1 MQVSRLIGFASVLV
15 SVLVFA
21 APPVQAGFDNAIFNY
36 GQLDIDGGDT
46 DEGGA
51 FTWEGQGWIGTDF
64 DKFWV
69 KTEGERVGGNLE
81 EAEVHALYS
90 RMIAPFW
97 DLQVGLRH
105 DFQPDSVTYGAV
117 GFQGLA
123 PYFFDVDI
131 SLFVADDGNVSLR
144 TEGEYEILLT
154 QRFYAA
160 PYIEANWFLGDEE
173 GRGVGS
179 GLGDIDAGVKW
190 VYEIRREFAPYL
202 DFNYVGLFGETK
214 DIAKNEGEDTGDF
227 VIRVCLRLLF

>member
-1 MQVSRLIGFASVLV
+1 MQVLRPIGFASVLA
-15 SVLVFA
+15 SVLVLA
-21 APPVQAGFDNAIFNY
+21 TPVEAGFDDAIFHY
-36 GQLDIDGGDT
+36 GQLDIDGGDS
-46 DEGGA
+46 DEGAA
-51 FTWEGQGWIGTDF
+51 FSWEGQGWIGRDF

-69 KTEGERVGGNLE
+69 KTEGEHVGGNLG

-97 DLQVGLRH
+97 DFQIGLRH
-105 DFQPDSVTYGAV
+105 DFQPDSVTYGAA

-123 PYFFDVDI
+123 PYFFDVDL
-131 SLFVADDGNVSLR
+131 SLFVADDGNVSFR
-144 TEGEYEILLT
+144 TEGEYEILFT

-160 PYIEANWFLGDEE
+160 PYFEANWFLDDKE

-190 VYEIRREFAPYL
+190 VYEITREFAPYL

-214 DIAKNEGEDTGDF
+214 DIAKKEGEDTGDF
-227 VIRVCLRLLF
+227 VVRVGLRLLF